1 MEKGIKITIKNG
13 LYEVTLAN
21 VNGKEMM
28 LSIGTLLQSVYS
40 HAKQNGVE
48 DKFEKDIRHI
58 VDNVF
63 ENSFAKDTTN
73 GKDSKSYE
81 ASLKSRTDEL
91 KKLIDFAR
99 EIGVKNDELLSAA
112 EKATEIVS
120 GYFDENMRGENHY
133 ERL

>member
-13 LYEVTLAN
+13 LYKVTLAN

-91 KKLIDFAR
+91 KNLLTLQEKSVSKMMNCFRRQKRQPKLYQAILMK
-99 EIGVKNDELLSAA
+99 I
-112 EKATEIVS
+112 
-120 GYFDENMRGENHY
+120 
-133 ERL
+133 

>member
-1 MEKGIKITIKNG
+1 M
-13 LYEVTLAN
+13 AN

-28 LSIGTLLQSVYS
+28 LSIGTLLQSVYN

-120 GYFDENMRGENHY
+120 GYFDENMRG
-133 ERL
+133 

>member
-40 HAKQNGVE
+40 YAKQNGVE

-120 GYFDENMRGENHY
+120 GYFDENMRGVKS
-133 ERL
+133 L

>member
-28 LSIGTLLQSVYS
+28 LSIGTLLQNVYS

-120 GYFDENMRGENHY
+120 GYFDENMR
-133 ERL
+133 R

>member
-48 DKFEKDIRHI
+48 DKFEKNIRHI

-63 ENSFAKDTTN
+63 ENSFAKDTT
-73 GKDSKSYE
+73 
-81 ASLKSRTDEL
+81 
-91 KKLIDFAR
+91 
-99 EIGVKNDELLSAA
+99 IGVKNDELLSAA
-112 EKATEIVS
+112 EKVTEIVS
-120 GYFDENMRGENHY
+120 GYFDENMRG
-133 ERL
+133 